1 MQSKSEK
8 QHNSMRDEE
17 IAAELIG
24 VIRELAEEF
33 HVPAVRI
40 QSLNLD
46 TSFDTEIG
54 LDSLTRVEFISRI
67 ENRFSVR
74 LSEQSM
80 FGVETPRE
88 LLREILRSSPDSRT
102 HEDSEVSQI
111 ELDQVQQQPIQAQ
124 TLVDVLKWHLQIH
137 PERPHIKLY
146 NDQVDDEEIITYRD
160 LWEGAETIAVALQ
173 QQGLAA
179 KQAVSIM
186 LPTGKDYLYSFFGIL
201 LAGGIPV
208 PIYPPVRLNQLEDHL
223 LRHQS
228 ILNNCQAVIMITVPE
243 AKSVARLLKTQVKTL
258 RTVIIPGEVRLT
270 GETLMQPK
278 LSPNDIAFL
287 QYTSGSTGTPKGVT
301 LTHANLLANIR
312 LMGERVGIDSS
323 DVFVS
328 WLPLYHDMGLIGAW
342 LGSLYFSAFFVLM
355 SPLNFLARPSRW
367 LWAIHRNRGTM
378 TAGPNFA
385 YELCAKKIPDEEID
399 GLDLSC
405 LKAMFN
411 GAEAV
416 KPATLEQFTQRY
428 QPFGFP
434 SKALM
439 PVYGLAECSLG
450 LAFPAIGRGPKIDAI
465 ERYVFS
471 GSGRAVPNSDSDN
484 PLYFVCCGS
493 PLRNHEIR
501 IVDPASRELP
511 ERQEGRLQFRGP
523 SVTCGYYRNP
533 DKTLE
538 LFDGEWAD
546 SGDLAYI
553 AEGEV
558 FLTGRVKDIII
569 HAGRNIYPHELEEAV
584 CDIPKIRKGCVAAFG
599 SSSGQSITER
609 LIVLAETRETDS
621 GVLEDLRSKINRVS
635 MDLIGSVPEEVVLA
649 RPYTVLKTSSGK
661 IRRSACR
668 DIYER
673 GLIDKGP
680 KAVWKQVLKLL
691 TVSIRPQLLS
701 LRQQALALLFA
712 VYAWIIFAPSALVVW
727 LAVVLSPSEILR
739 WKILHLISRFL
750 TFAMGI
756 PVLVHGPENLPEEN
770 QPCIFVCNHSSYL
783 DHLMLLIAIPGKIS
797 FVAKAEL
804 TKQFFAGTFLK
815 RMNVLFVERFDTKK
829 GIDDAKRITEV
840 AKTGASLLFY
850 PEGTFTRMPGLLPF
864 NMGAFLISAET
875 GVPIVPVTIRG
886 TRSILRPD
894 SLFPR
899 YYAPVRVTIGK
910 AIHPETN
917 GEDGKTSD
925 SWQIAVK
932 LRSVARAMMLETTGE
947 PDLAGEKSPV
957 RAYRSNSP
965 P

>member
-1 MQSKSEK
+1 MPKNSEK
-8 QHNSMRDEE
+8 QQDTIREGD
-17 IAAELIG
+17 IAAELIMA
-24 VIRELAEEF
+24 IRDLAKEF
-33 HVPAVRI
+33 NIPDVRV
-40 QSLNLD
+40 QNLSLD
-46 TSFDTEIG
+46 SSFDTEMG
-54 LDSLTRVEFISRI
+54 LDSLTRVEFINRI
-67 ENRFSVR
+67 ENRFSVQ

-88 LLREILRSSPDSRT
+88 LLREILSSNSDLRSYDDP
-102 HEDSEVSQI
+102 EVSQI

-124 TLVDVLKWHLQIH
+124 TLVDVLKWHLRAH
-137 PERPHIKLY
+137 PDRPHIKFY
-146 NDQVDDEEIITYRD
+146 DDQSNDEEIITYRD

-186 LPTGKDYLYSFFGIL
+186 LPTSKDYLYSFFGIL

-228 ILNNCQAVIMITVPE
+228 ILNNCEAVIMITVPE

-258 RTVIIPGEVRLT
+258 HTVIIPGEVHST
-270 GETLMQPK
+270 GATLMQPK
-278 LSPNDIAFL
+278 LSTNDIAFL

-342 LGSLYFSAFFVLM
+342 LGSLYFSAIFILM
-355 SPLNFLARPSRW
+355 SPLHFLAKPSRW

-385 YELCAKKIPDEEID
+385 YELCAKKIPDDEIA

-416 KPATLEQFTQRY
+416 KPTTLEQFTARY
-428 QPFGFP
+428 QQFGFSP
-434 SKALM
+434 KALM

-450 LAFPAIGRGPKIDAI
+450 LAFPAIGRGPLVDTV
-465 ERYVFS
+465 ERDVFS
-471 GSGRAVPNSDSDN
+471 GSGHAVPNSTADN

-493 PLRNHEIR
+493 PLRDHEIR
-501 IVDPASRELP
+501 IVDSASRELP
-511 ERQEGRLQFRGP
+511 ERQEGQLQFRGP

-533 DKTLE
+533 EKTQE

-546 SGDLAYI
+546 SGDLAYL

-558 FLTGRVKDIII
+558 YLTGRVKDIII

-584 CDIPKIRKGCVAAFG
+584 SELPKIRKGCVAVFG
-599 SSSGQSITER
+599 SSAGQSITER
-609 LIVLAETRETDS
+609 LIVLAETRETEPS
-621 GVLEDLRSKINRVS
+621 TLEDLRSKINGVS
-635 MDLIGSVPEEVVLA
+635 LNLIGSVPEEVVLA
-649 RPYTVLKTSSGK
+649 CPYTVLKTSSGK
-661 IRRSACR
+661 IRRSACC

-691 TVSIRPQLLS
+691 IVSIRPQLLT
-701 LRQQALALLFA
+701 LRRQTLALLFA
-712 VYAWIIFAPSALVVW
+712 VYAWIIFTPSALMTW
-727 LAVVLSPSEILR
+727 LAVVLSPSEILS

-750 TFAMGI
+750 TFSMGI
-756 PVLVHGPENLPEEN
+756 PVHVHGRENLPKQN
-770 QPCIFVCNHSSYL
+770 QSCIFVCNHSSYL
-783 DHLMLLIAIPGKIS
+783 DHIMLLVAMPGKTS
-797 FVAKAEL
+797 FIAKAEL

-815 RMNVLFVERFDTKK
+815 RISVLFVERFDTKK
-829 GIDDAKRITEV
+829 GIDDAKRITEAV
-840 AKTGASLLFY
+840 KTGISMLFY

-864 NMGAFLISAET
+864 NMGAFLTSAET
-875 GVPIVPVTIRG
+875 GTPIVPITIRG

-899 YYAPVRVTIGK
+899 YYAPVTVTIGK
-910 AIHPETN
+910 AIYPETN
-917 GEDGKTSD
+917 GDD
-925 SWQIAVK
+925 DNWQIAVK
-932 LRSVARAMMLETTGE
+932 LRNAARAMMLESTGE

-957 RAYRSNSP
+957 RIHRPNSRT
-965 P
+965 

>member
-1 MQSKSEK
+1 MPNNSEK
-8 QHNSMRDEE
+8 QQDSTREDDV
-17 IAAELIG
+17 ASELIG
-24 VIRELAEEF
+24 AIRELAEEF
-33 HVPAVRI
+33 HVPDVRV
-40 QSLNLD
+40 QNLSLD

-80 FGVETPRE
+80 FAVETPRE
-88 LLREILRSSPDSRT
+88 LLREILNANPDNRT
-102 HEDSEVSQI
+102 HEAPEVSQI

-124 TLVDVLKWHLQIH
+124 TLVDVLKWHLQVH

-146 NDQVDDEEIITYRD
+146 NDQVDDEETITYRD

-186 LPTGKDYLYSFFGIL
+186 LPTGKDYLFSFFGIL

-243 AKSVARLLKTQVKTL
+243 AKSVARLLKAQVKTL
-258 RTVIIPGEVRLT
+258 RTVIIPGEVRST
-270 GETLMQPK
+270 GATLMQPK

-342 LGSLYFSAFFVLM
+342 LGSLYFSAIFILM

-385 YELCAKKIPDEEID
+385 YELCAKKIPDGEID

-450 LAFPAIGRGPKIDAI
+450 LAFPAIGRGPRVDAI
-465 ERYVFS
+465 ERDVFS
-471 GSGRAVPNSDSDN
+471 SSGHAVPTVNTEN
-484 PLYFVCCGS
+484 PLYFVCCGG
-493 PLRNHEIR
+493 PLRDHEIR

-533 DKTLE
+533 EKTLE

-553 AEGEV
+553 AEGEIY
-558 FLTGRVKDIII
+558 LTGRVKDIII
-569 HAGRNIYPHELEEAV
+569 HAGRNIYPHELEEAISE
-584 CDIPKIRKGCVAAFG
+584 IPKIRKGCVAVFG
-599 SSSGQSITER
+599 SSDGQSITER
-609 LIVLAETRETDS
+609 LIVLAETRETEPS
-621 GVLEDLRSKINRVS
+621 VLEDLRSKINSVS
-635 MDLIGSVPEEVVLA
+635 LNLIGSVPEEVVLA
-649 RPYTVLKTSSGK
+649 PRYTVLKTSSGK
-661 IRRSACR
+661 IRRSACCE
-668 DIYER
+668 IYER
-673 GLIDKGP
+673 GLIEKGP
-680 KAVWKQVLKLL
+680 KAVWKQVLTLL

-701 LRQQALALLFA
+701 LRRQILALLFA
-712 VYAWIIFAPSALVVW
+712 GYAWIIFAPSALVAW
-727 LAVVLSPSEILR
+727 LAVVLSPNESLR
-739 WKILHLISRFL
+739 WKTLHLISRFL
-750 TFAMGI
+750 TFAVRI
-756 PVLVHGPENLPEEN
+756 PVHIHGRENLPDKKKL
-770 QPCIFVCNHSSYL
+770 CIFVCNHSSYL
-783 DHLMLLIAIPGKIS
+783 DHLMLLVAIPGKTS

-804 TKQFFAGTFLK
+804 TKQFIAGTFLK
-815 RMNVLFVERFDTKK
+815 RVNVLFVERFDTKK
-829 GIDDAKRITEV
+829 GIDDAKRITEA
-840 AKTGASLLFY
+840 AKTGNSLLFY

-864 NMGAFLISAET
+864 NMGAFLTSAET
-875 GVPIVPVTIRG
+875 GTPIVPVTIHG

-899 YYAPVRVTIGK
+899 YYAPVTVTIGK
-910 AIHPETN
+910 AINPGIYVDN
-917 GEDGKTSD
+917 D

-932 LRSVARAMMLETTGE
+932 LRNAARAVMLETTGE

-957 RAYRSNSP
+957 RANRPKSP
-965 P
+965 T